1 VKVGRKKKKP
11 PGGKGKMSTAYFW
24 PLYGDQDEVAFHFSP
39 TRSHSVVFEML
50 GGYAGTLIT
59 DVMKPTEKRQAKRAL
74 HCKPIVEDFFE
85 WLRDLQA
92 KQALLPTSPFTKA
105 LAYAL
110 EREKELKVF
119 LENPDVPL
127 DTNHLERQIRPIAV
141 GRKNWLFCWTEV
153 GAKYTGV
160 AQSLISTC
168 VLHGVDPFTYLVDVL
183 QRLETHPA
191 TKVHELTP
199 RLWKEKFSENP
210 IPATLDPAV
219 CQHGAG

>member
-1 VKVGRKKKKP
+1 MARIA
-11 PGGKGKMSTAYFW
+11 S
-24 PLYGDQDEVAFHFSP
+24 LYKAEENLNQLAP
-39 TRSHSVVFEML
+39 
-50 GGYAGTLIT
+50 
-59 DVMKPTEKRQAKRAL
+59 EKRQAKRAL
-74 HCKPIVEDFFE
+74 HCKPIVEEFFE
-85 WLRDLQA
+85 WLRKLQV
-92 KQALLPTSPFTKA
+92 QQTLLPTSPFTKA

-127 DTNHLERQIRPIAV
+127 DTNHLERQIRPIAI

-160 AQSLISTC
+160 AQSLLSTC
-168 VLHGVDPFTYLVDVL
+168 VLHDVDPFTYLVDVL

-191 TKVHELTP
+191 SKVHELTP
-199 RLWKEKFSENP
+199 RLWKEKFAGNP
-210 IPATLDPAV
+210 IPATLGPAV

>member
-1 VKVGRKKKKP
+1 
-11 PGGKGKMSTAYFW
+11 
-24 PLYGDQDEVAFHFSP
+24 
-39 TRSHSVVFEML
+39 
-50 GGYAGTLIT
+50 
-59 DVMKPTEKRQAKRAL
+59 
-74 HCKPIVEDFFE
+74 
-85 WLRDLQA
+85 
-92 KQALLPTSPFTKA
+92 
-105 LAYAL
+105 L

-168 VLHGVDPFTYLVDVL
+168 VLHDVDPFTYLVDVL

-191 TKVHELTP
+191 AKVHELTP
-199 RLWKEKFSENP
+199 RIWKEKFAASP